1 MEPGYFLGIVVLIV
15 VLVIWRRKSKQRARK
30 ELAVPSNYIELLAQ
44 TVPYYQRLSDPEKSR
59 FAAQVKSFLETV
71 NIEGVRTSVE
81 PLDRILVAAAS
92 VIPSFGFQDWKYFN
106 LTNIILYP
114 GAFDEEYRLDGERRP
129 IAGMVGSGA
138 LNGQMLLSRPAVRA
152 GFFDIHGKHNTAV
165 HEFVH
170 LLDKAD
176 GIVDGVPEKF
186 LRHTQT
192 EEWEQIVAH
201 EIEMIDQGESDINP
215 YGATNHGEFLAV
227 ASEYFF
233 QQPERM
239 KENHPDLF
247 RMLSLIFHQQLA

>member
-1 MEPGYFLGIVVLIV
+1 MEPKYFLAGVALLI
-15 VLVIWRRKSKQRARK
+15 LFILWRSRSRKAKRKQ
-30 ELAVPSNYIELLAQ
+30 LAVPSNYIALLAQ

-59 FAAQVKSFLETV
+59 FAAKVKEFLETI
-71 NIEGVRTSVE
+71 NIEGIRTTVE
-81 PLDRILVAAAS
+81 PLDRVLIAAAA
-92 VIPSFGFQDWKYFN
+92 VMPSFGFPNWKYFN

-114 GAFDEEYRLDGERRP
+114 GAFDEEYRLDGDRRP

-152 GFFDIHGKHNTAV
+152 GFFDGHGKHNTAL

-192 EEWEQIVAH
+192 EEWERIVQH
-201 EIEMIDQGESDINP
+201 EIHRIEQGDSDINP
-215 YGATNHGEFLAV
+215 YGAMNHGEFLAV
-227 ASEYFF
+227 SAEYFF

-239 KENHPDLF
+239 KEEHPDLY
-247 RMLSLIFHQQLA
+247 RMLSLIFNQQLA